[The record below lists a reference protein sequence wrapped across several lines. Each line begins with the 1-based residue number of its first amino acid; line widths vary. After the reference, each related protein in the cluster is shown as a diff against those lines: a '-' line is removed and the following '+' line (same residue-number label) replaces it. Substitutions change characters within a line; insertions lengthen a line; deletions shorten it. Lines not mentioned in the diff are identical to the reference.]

1 MIYGPLMLGSVV
13 NWDNDYTP
21 VTMTETTCTATCRVM
36 RKADGPEWE
45 GVSMADR
52 PERYSP
58 AILSYDEKLLV
69 YVAFSFE
76 EGLVTGEQ
84 LDGIA
89 RTIRL
94 LPER

>member
-1 MIYGPLMLGSVV
+1 MGGSQHGGQ
-13 NWDNDYTP
+13 
-21 VTMTETTCTATCRVM
+21 A
-36 RKADGPEWE
+36 
-45 GVSMADR
+45 
-52 PERYSP
+52 ERYSP